1 MTRKVSPYQV
11 FRFVWPYWTK
21 RAIQFIAILSGIFL
35 GIFLEVKIPEFASE
49 LVLNVKSVITEN
61 IDPGV
66 AWSSLAWLIG
76 IFASV
81 AIVQQIYTRIWI
93 YVSASV
99 MQSIVTDAF
108 NRVQQ
113 FSVDWHTNNFA
124 GSTVRKITRGMWAH
138 DQFAD
143 TLIEGLLPGILI
155 LVGFSIAMYFRQ
167 PTMGIYFS
175 IAVVIHITITLAL
188 STKYVAPANV
198 RMNARDT
205 ELGGAL
211 SDAITCNPVVKSFGS
226 EQREENVI
234 LDVADRWK
242 RESRTAWTRGMNVG
256 VVQTLLIL
264 TLMAGLLSMV
274 LSGASDSD
282 AKLEDVVYVITTY
295 FIVNGYLRN
304 VGWQIRELQQAINE
318 IDDLVIFTETTPQV
332 ANINGATDFV
342 PRNGIVEFRTVNF
355 HYANR
360 SSAIFNDL
368 SLTIKAGEKIAL
380 VGESGAGKT
389 TFVKLVQRLYD
400 VDSGEIQIDGQ
411 NIATVTQESLRS
423 AIALVP
429 QEPILFHRSLHE
441 NIAYAKPNASMDQIV
456 AAATKSHAHEFI
468 SVLKDGYDTLVGE
481 RGIKL
486 SGGERQRV
494 AIARAILAD
503 APILIL
509 DEATSSLDSVT
520 EALIQDALRVLM
532 RDRTSILIAHRLSTI
547 QQADRI
553 LVFEQGNIV
562 ETGTH
567 EELLLRKDGHYRHFY
582 EMQTQGFIGNSK
594 VSV

>member
-1 MTRKVSPYQV
+1 MREVSASKV
-11 FRFVWPYWTK
+11 FRFVWPYWTT
-21 RAIQFIAILSGIFL
+21 RATKFIAILGFIFL
-35 GIFLEVKIPEFASE
+35 GIFLEVKIPEFAAE

-61 IDPGV
+61 IDPDV
-66 AWSSLAWLIG
+66 AWTSLAWLIG
-76 IFASV
+76 MFAAV

-99 MQSIVTDAF
+99 MQNIVTDAF
-108 NRVQQ
+108 NRVQR

-138 DQFAD
+138 DEFAD
-143 TLIEGLLPGILI
+143 TLIEGLIPGILI
-155 LVGFSIAMYFRQ
+155 LIGFSIAMYIRQ

-175 IAVVIHITITLAL
+175 IAVIIHITITLAL

-198 RMNARDT
+198 RSNARDT

-211 SDAITCNPVVKSFGS
+211 SDAITCNPVVKAFGS
-226 EQREENVI
+226 EQREENLI

-242 RESRTAWTRGMNVG
+242 RESRKAWTRSMNVG

-274 LSGASDSD
+274 LSGASHPN

-304 VGWQIRELQQAINE
+304 IGWQIRELQQAINE
-318 IDDLVIFTETTPQV
+318 IDDLVVFSETTPQV
-332 ANINGATDFV
+332 ANVDGAKKFV
-342 PRNGIVEFRTVNF
+342 PQNGIVEFRTVNF
-355 HYANR
+355 HYTNQPT
-360 SSAIFNDL
+360 AIFNDL
-368 SLTIKAGEKIAL
+368 SLTITAGEKIAL

-389 TFVKLVQRLYD
+389 TFVKLVQRFYD
-400 VDSGEIQIDGQ
+400 VDSGEIKIDGE

-429 QEPILFHRSLHE
+429 QEPILFHRTLHE
-441 NIAYAKPNASMDQIV
+441 NIAYAKPQASMDQIV
-456 AAATKSHAHEFI
+456 EAATKSHAHEFI
-468 SVLKDGYDTLVGE
+468 SILKEGYDTLVGE

-520 EALIQDALRVLM
+520 EALIQDALKVLM
-532 RDRTSILIAHRLSTI
+532 NGRTSILIAHRLSTI
-547 QQADRI
+547 RQADRI
-553 LVFEQGNIV
+553 LVFDKGNII

-567 EELLLRKDGHYRHFY
+567 QELLSRKGGQYRHFY
-582 EMQTQGFIGNSK
+582 EMQTQGFIGDTK

>member
-99 MQSIVTDAF
+99 MQNIVTDAF

-389 TFVKLVQRLYD
+389 TLLRILL
-400 VDSGEIQIDGQ
+400 GQ
-411 NIATVTQESLRS
+411 LA
-423 AIALVP
+423 P
-429 QEPILFHRSLHE
+429 Q
-441 NIAYAKPNASMDQIV
+441 
-456 AAATKSHAHEFI
+456 
-468 SVLKDGYDTLVGE
+468 
-481 RGIKL
+481 
-486 SGGERQRV
+486 

-520 EALIQDALRVLM
+520 EALIQDALKVLM